1 MFWRSG
7 ASLLVL
13 IQAILFL
20 PHHAF
25 ASAAIQPQRPAP
37 VTSSRKQLTEDS
49 WTISHAQHAYG
60 LPEVKPKQKGTLTLD
75 SQNITFAGKAV
86 YRIPRASVI
95 AISDGSERVEMW
107 GMKGRLLR
115 MAIPNGGGLAAAGFM
130 HHKESS
136 LTVEFRD
143 PRGGY
148 HAAVFVVP
156 PADATLA
163 MATFAPR
170 SDDSASTSEPVDIT
184 GPVANVCDG
193 STVKPGSVL
202 IAAPVWEQVE
212 VPASYR
218 ALVYEH
224 LVDRMRRVQGVSQVY
239 REGEPGAQRGC
250 PQSSVRIAIAG
261 FRPGSQ
267 VKRAMM
273 GPAGFFAGTTQMNF
287 HVTMS
292 DQAGMWNVNDDVK
305 ATVRGESESKNIADS
320 VAKNVA
326 KRYASERAKFEKS
339 QIVFTPT
346 VKSNSQTQLSAAQ
359 RHE

>member
-1 MFWRSG
+1 MF
-7 ASLLVL
+7 VL

-20 PHHAF
+20 PHQAF
-25 ASAAIQPQRPAP
+25 ASAAIQPQRP
-37 VTSSRKQLTEDS
+37 VISSPKPSSEDS
-49 WTISHAQHAYG
+49 WTISHALHAYG
-60 LPEVKPKQKGTLTLD
+60 LPEVKAKQKGTLVLD
-75 SQNITFAGKAV
+75 SQNITFTGKVV

-107 GMKGRLLR
+107 GIKGRLLR

-143 PRGGY
+143 SRGGY

-170 SDDSASTSEPVDIT
+170 TDDAASATEPVDIT
-184 GPVANVCDG
+184 APVANVCDG
-193 STVKPGSVL
+193 ASVKPGSVL
-202 IAAPVWEQVE
+202 VAAPAWEQVE

-224 LVDRMRRVQGVSQVY
+224 LVDRMRRVQGVSQIY

-250 PQSSVRIAIAG
+250 PQSMVRIAIAG
-261 FRPGSQ
+261 FRPGNQ

-273 GPAGFFAGTTQMNF
+273 GPAGFFAGTTQMTF

-292 DQAGMWNVNDDVK
+292 DQAGAWQVNDDVK

-320 VAKNVA
+320 VAKNIA
-326 KRYASERAKFEKS
+326 KRYAAERTKFEKS
-339 QIVFTPT
+339 QIVFSPAG
-346 VKSNSQTQLSAAQ
+346 KAGSHTQLSAAQ
-359 RHE
+359 RR

>member
-20 PHHAF
+20 PHQAF

-37 VTSSRKQLTEDS
+37 VTSSQDV

-75 SQNITFAGKAV
+75 SQNITFSGKAI

-95 AISDGSERVEMW
+95 AISDGSERVEIW

-170 SDDSASTSEPVDIT
+170 TDDAASAEPVDIT
-184 GPVANVCDG
+184 APVANACDG
-193 STVKPGSVL
+193 ATVKPGSVL
-202 IAAPVWEQVE
+202 IAAPVWEQIE

-239 REGEPGAQRGC
+239 REGEPGVQRGC
-250 PQSSVRIAIAG
+250 PQSTVRIAIAG

-273 GPAGFFAGTTQMNF
+273 GPAGFFTGTTQMNF

-292 DQAGMWNVNDDVK
+292 DQAGVWNVNDDVK

-339 QIVFTPT
+339 QIVFAPT
-346 VKSNSQTQLSAAQ
+346 GKANQQTQLSAAQ
-359 RHE
+359 GR

>member
-13 IQAILFL
+13 LQAVLFL
-20 PHHAF
+20 PHRAF
-25 ASAAIQPQRPAP
+25 ASAAIQPQRSAPAA
-37 VTSSRKQLTEDS
+37 SSPKPSSEGS

-86 YRIPRASVI
+86 YRIPRPSVI
-95 AISDGSERVEMW
+95 AISDGSERVELW

-156 PADATLA
+156 TGDARLA

-170 SDDSASTSEPVDIT
+170 TDDAASTTEPVDIT
-184 GPVANVCDG
+184 APVANVCDG
-193 STVKPGSVL
+193 ATVKPGSVL
-202 IAAPVWEQVE
+202 VAAPVWEQVE

-239 REGEPGAQRGC
+239 REGEPGGQRGC
-250 PQSSVRIAIAG
+250 PQSTVRIAIAG
-261 FRPGSQ
+261 FRPGNQ

-287 HVTMS
+287 HVMMS
-292 DQAGMWNVNDDVK
+292 DQAGLWQVNDDVK

-320 VAKNVA
+320 VAKNIA
-326 KRYASERAKFEKS
+326 KRYAQERVKFEKS
-339 QIVFTPT
+339 QIVFSPAGKANPQIQ
-346 VKSNSQTQLSAAQ
+346 VSAAQ
-359 RHE
+359 RR

>member
-148 HAAVFVVP
+148 HSAVFVVP

-170 SDDSASTSEPVDIT
+170 SVE
-184 GPVANVCDG
+184 
-193 STVKPGSVL
+193 
-202 IAAPVWEQVE
+202 AA
-212 VPASYR
+212 
-218 ALVYEH
+218 
-224 LVDRMRRVQGVSQVY
+224 RR
-239 REGEPGAQRGC
+239 
-250 PQSSVRIAIAG
+250 
-261 FRPGSQ
+261 
-267 VKRAMM
+267 
-273 GPAGFFAGTTQMNF
+273 
-287 HVTMS
+287 
-292 DQAGMWNVNDDVK
+292 
-305 ATVRGESESKNIADS
+305 
-320 VAKNVA
+320 
-326 KRYASERAKFEKS
+326 
-339 QIVFTPT
+339 
-346 VKSNSQTQLSAAQ
+346 LSACRGLRRRRDPQLNGHHLDIESLALDARVVIQ
-359 RHE
+359 ERLRDGDDGIGENRVKGARNGLYDETT

>member
-20 PHHAF
+20 PHQAF
-25 ASAAIQPQRPAP
+25 AFAAIQPQRP
-37 VTSSRKQLTEDS
+37 VTSSRKPSSEGS

-75 SQNITFAGKAV
+75 SQNITFSGKAI
-86 YRIPRASVI
+86 YRIPRTSVI

-156 PADATLA
+156 PDDATLA
-163 MATFAPR
+163 MATFAPHT
-170 SDDSASTSEPVDIT
+170 DDAASAEPVDIT
-184 GPVANVCDG
+184 APVANVCDG
-193 STVKPGSVL
+193 AAVKPGGVL

-250 PQSSVRIAIAG
+250 PQSTVRIAIAG

-292 DQAGMWNVNDDVK
+292 DQAGVWNVDDDVK

-320 VAKNVA
+320 VAKKVA
-326 KRYASERAKFEKS
+326 KRYALERAKFEKS
-339 QIVFTPT
+339 QIVFAPT
-346 VKSNSQTQLSAAQ
+346 RKANSQISAAQ
-359 RHE
+359 GR